1 MNCFDFCAHLIRYVV
16 VNEKKSS
23 RAIAVNAFI
32 NEQESM
38 LTDQQFLSYSKLK
51 NQGKSDIE
59 ALLSVKFPNEDVNQI
74 FQGQLYNAGIKDFY
88 NDNVESVSDHKEITV
103 NRAPIEFQVAQ
114 SKILK
119 ILRNQIDL
127 NREIAG
133 WEYFLKFALA
143 IGFVPIIWTPYYIL
157 MNILVIPIGLIA
169 TVQRANKLNLGFNGI
184 SFGIVTFIFYWISQ
198 YQNLHTYLNSGL
210 RTWEM
215 PFTEELKIVW
225 LIAVV
230 GNMIFT
236 FAGLPKWVREAMNEA
251 KIKEVDLNKGE
262 RGGGEAEY
270 SDQEIPLQVVNPI
283 QKESISELEKL
294 TIKPDVM
301 PLTGPIIFISI
312 VILLL
317 LLKLFFS

>member
-1 MNCFDFCAHLIRYVV
+1 M
-16 VNEKKSS
+16 
-23 RAIAVNAFI
+23 AINAFI

-59 ALLSVKFPNEDVNQI
+59 ALLSIKFPNEDVNQI
-74 FQGQLYNAGIKDFY
+74 FQDQLYNAGIKDFY
-88 NDNVESVSDHKEITV
+88 DDNVESVSDNKEIIE

-127 NREIAG
+127 SREIAG
-133 WEYFLKFALA
+133 WEYFIKFALV
-143 IGFVPIIWTPYYIL
+143 IGYVSIIWTPYYIL
-157 MNILVIPIGLIA
+157 MNIIVIPIGVIA
-169 TVQRANKLNLGFNGI
+169 TIQRANKFNWGFNGKA
-184 SFGIVTFIFYWISQ
+184 FGIVTLIFYWISQ
-198 YQNLHTYLNSGL
+198 YQNLQTYLNSGL

-215 PFTEELKIVW
+215 PFTEELKIVY

-230 GNMIFT
+230 GHMIFT

-262 RGGGEAEY
+262 RGGGEATK
-270 SDQEIPLQVVNPI
+270 SDQQMPIQVVHP
-283 QKESISELEKL
+283 KKSISELEKL
-294 TIKPDVM
+294 KVTPDFM
-301 PLTGPIIFISI
+301 PLVGPIIFSLLL
-312 VILLL
+312 ILLL
-317 LLKLFFS
+317 LFQMYG